1 MLFLPE
7 SEGTELAAS
16 SSSSLMLNLKDRPN
30 RYEDEAPVL
39 VVFVPAPVSVP
50 VVDDFSSAVFD
61 FPLNGRNMD
70 KDLASFLE
78 ELPPPKRPLE
88 DCVDEPFSDESFSSP
103 PPIPESGLR
112 VPSESR
118 LLLLRD
124 LGLDIDKDLVSFLLE
139 VEANGEVADDELT
152 SVFLA
157 PLPGDPEAG
166 EAAGGPGG
174 GSSSISNL
182 HRPLAK
188 NR

>member
-16 SSSSLMLNLKDRPN
+16 SSSSLMLNLKDSPN

-39 VVFVPAPVSVP
+39 AVFVPAPVSVP
-50 VVDDFSSAVFD
+50 VVDDFSSLSVFD

-78 ELPPPKRPLE
+78 ELPPKRPLE

-103 PPIPESGLR
+103 PPIPDSGLR

-139 VEANGEVADDELT
+139 VEENGEVADDELT

-166 EAAGGPGG
+166 EVAGGPGG
-174 GSSSISNL
+174 SSSSIL
-182 HRPLAK
+182 QLAPSA
-188 NR
+188 R